1 MKWKGFN
8 PDVITCTPYGQA
20 QKWETSVADKDNL
33 AIAQFLQKACNFHFG
48 LSAIN
53 GASSCIS

>member
-1 MKWKGFN
+1 MKWKGFH

-20 QKWETSVADKDNL
+20 QKGETSEADKDNL
-33 AIAQFLQKACNFHFG
+33 VIAQFLQKACNFPFG